1 MEFTSLEQ
9 LRDEFINRGGFS
21 FPDEM
26 TVAGI
31 KYKTNQTSSYNLKDM
46 IRKGY
51 KAMWVYFTPY
61 REQSQNVGLDH
72 AIVFLWGFDTRRLMM
87 VPYDV
92 RTMSKAR
99 LQGGVITEKI
109 DNGNS
114 VNIPK
119 ERIVGDVVDV
129 IITSIPNSGALKG
142 KVDTGADVS
151 SVHAENWKVENGQVT
166 FECPELSENKITL
179 PVLEK
184 QAIKSSNGD
193 IEYRP
198 VIELNI
204 KVNNQQLTN
213 VMFNLNDRG
222 TMAYP
227 MLVGQNILEAGGFM
241 IDPTINDPDDPDG
254 IDEDFEIDW
263 ESLQEELKDDDVS
276 DFITESKNDLV
287 EKVINLIKGETA

>member
-1 MEFTSLEQ
+1 
-9 LRDEFINRGGFS
+9 
-21 FPDEM
+21 
-26 TVAGI
+26 
-31 KYKTNQTSSYNLKDM
+31 
-46 IRKGY
+46 
-51 KAMWVYFTPY
+51 
-61 REQSQNVGLDH
+61 
-72 AIVFLWGFDTRRLMM
+72 M

-119 ERIVGDVVDV
+119 ERIIGDVVDV

-193 IEYRP
+193 MEYRP

-222 TMAYP
+222 TMTYP
-227 MLVGQNILEAGGFM
+227 MLVGQNVLEAGGFM
-241 IDPTINDPDDPDG
+241 IDPTINDPDDPDN

-263 ESLQEELKDDDVS
+263 ESLQEEFKDD
-276 DFITESKNDLV
+276 ILTEDKDDLV
-287 EKVINLIKGETA
+287 RKVIEFIKNSK

>member
-1 MEFTSLEQ
+1 MEFASLEQ
-9 LRDEFINRGGFS
+9 LRDEFINRAGFS
-21 FPDEM
+21 FPDEI

-31 KYKTNQTSSYNLKDM
+31 KYKTNQTSSYDLKDM
-46 IRKGY
+46 MQNGY

-61 REQSQNVGLDH
+61 REQSHSVGLDH
-72 AIVFLWGFDTRRLMM
+72 AIVFLWGFVPQKHIM

-119 ERIVGDVVDV
+119 ERIIGDVVDV

-193 IEYRP
+193 MEYRP

-222 TMAYP
+222 TMTYP
-227 MLVGQNILEAGGFM
+227 MLVGQNVLEAGGFM
-241 IDPTINDPDDPDG
+241 IDPTINDPDDPDN

-263 ESLQEELKDDDVS
+263 ESLQEEFKDD
-276 DFITESKNDLV
+276 ILTEDKDDLV
-287 EKVINLIKGETA
+287 RKVIEFIKNSK

>member
-1 MEFTSLEQ
+1 MEFASLEQ
-9 LRDEFINRGGFS
+9 LRDEFINRAGFS
-21 FPDEM
+21 FPDEI

-31 KYKTNQTSSYNLKDM
+31 KYKTNQTSSYDLKDM
-46 IRKGY
+46 MQNGY

-61 REQSQNVGLDH
+61 REQSHSVGLDH
-72 AIVFLWGFDTRRLMM
+72 AIVFLWGFVPQKHIM

-119 ERIVGDVVDV
+119 ERIIGDVVDV

-193 IEYRP
+193 MEYRP

-222 TMAYP
+222 TMTYP
-227 MLVGQNILEAGGFM
+227 MLVGQNVLEAGGFM
-241 IDPTINDPDDPDG
+241 IDPTINDPDDPDN

-263 ESLQEELKDDDVS
+263 ESLQEEFKDD
-276 DFITESKNDLV
+276 ILTEDKDDLV
-287 EKVINLIKGETA
+287 RKVIEFIKNAK